1 MDARWRI
8 RQAAGLLALCLAGV
22 VHASPTIGA
31 PPPVDLIG
39 TTPEGEQIRISDH
52 RGKVVVVSF
61 WASWCGYCRRQFP
74 LLDHLQKEAGREQ
87 LRVVLVNY
95 QESPTD
101 YRKIR
106 RALRTS
112 TVTWTHDPDGALSDA
127 FEVRGVPHML
137 VFDKAGDLA
146 AVRNG
151 YSGDPAPT
159 IELINALLAEPAPS
173 TPVPEEAAPPA
184 TGEGT

>member
-1 MDARWRI
+1 MEAGGWI

-22 VHASPTIGA
+22 VHAGPLIGA

-39 TTPEGEQIRISDH
+39 TTPEGEPIRISDH

-74 LLDHLQKEAGREQ
+74 LLDHLQKEAGRGR

-95 QESPTD
+95 RESPSD

-146 AVRNG
+146 AVRSG

-159 IELINALLAEPAPS
+159 IELLNELLAQPAPS
-173 TPVPEEAAPPA
+173 TPVPEDAARRA
-184 TGEGT
+184 AGEGA

>member
-1 MDARWRI
+1 MDVRRKI
-8 RQAAGLLALCLAGV
+8 RQAVGLLALCLVGV
-22 VHASPTIGA
+22 VHGGPVIGEPA
-31 PPPVDLIG
+31 PVDLIG
-39 TTPEGEQIRISDH
+39 TTPDGEQIRIGDH

-95 QESPTD
+95 QESSSD

-112 TVTWTHDPDGALSDA
+112 TVTWTHDPDGALSGA
-127 FEVRGVPHML
+127 FTVQGVPHML

-146 AVRNG
+146 AVRSG

-159 IELINALLAEPAPS
+159 IELLNELLAGPAPS
-173 TPVPEEAAPPA
+173 TPVPNDATRPA
-184 TGEGT
+184 VGEGA